1 MSEDR
6 RSGDVQLGM
15 LIKGLETLTAE
26 VNSLRVDVAELKAK
40 VNTGKGVFWGAL
52 FVTGGLGAGI
62 GASLTNLS
70 DKFFG

>member
-1 MSEDR
+1 MSDER
-6 RSGDVQLGM
+6 RSNDVQLGM

-52 FVTGGLGAGI
+52 FAAGGVGAG
-62 GASLTNLS
+62 LS
-70 DKFFG
+70 QLVDRFFS